1 MSNNRDVVEG
11 EELLAGANMLIR
23 RRMCLAKLAILD
35 VADLA
40 ALVSVIAVLRTWT
53 QDTLVGEIVVV
64 VSDDG
69 IVAISWADQRPDDA
83 VGAVPERDHHIAQR
97 LDAWFRGDDRHLDV
111 DVDLR
116 GVDGFRREVLDTLRK
131 EVAWGETVSYG
142 ELAEMA
148 GRSGAARAV
157 GTAMASNPVPF
168 VIPCHRV
175 VAAGGRIGG
184 YGGTAS
190 TASANVAI
198 KRKLLAREGVM
209 FER

>member
-1 MSNNRDVVEG
+1 M
-11 EELLAGANMLIR
+11 
-23 RRMCLAKLAILD
+23 
-35 VADLA
+35 
-40 ALVSVIAVLRTWT
+40 AVLWTWT
-53 QDTLVGEIVVV
+53 QDTLVGAITVVA
-64 VSDDG
+64 SDRG
-69 IVAISWADQRPDDA
+69 IVAITWADRRPDAA
-83 VGAVPERDHHIAQR
+83 VGAVPQRDDHVADA
-97 LDAWFRGDDRHLDV
+97 LDAWFRGEAHELDL
-111 DVDLR
+111 DLDLR

-148 GRSGAARAV
+148 GRPRAARAV
-157 GTAMASNPVPF
+157 GTVMASNPLPF

-184 YGGTAS
+184 YGGTAA

-198 KRKLLAREGVM
+198 KRTLLAREGVT

>member
-1 MSNNRDVVEG
+1 MPVSRSG
-11 EELLAGANMLIR
+11 RGTTLLAHR
-23 RRMCLAKLAILD
+23 
-35 VADLA
+35 V
-40 ALVSVIAVLRTWT
+40 VAVLRTWS
-53 QDTLVGEIVVV
+53 QDTLVGEITVVV
-64 VSDDG
+64 GDHS
-69 IVAISWADQRPDDA
+69 IVAITWADQRPDAA
-83 VGAVPERDHHIAQR
+83 VGAVPERDYDIAQR
-97 LDAWFRGDDRHLDV
+97 LDVWFRGDAHDLDV

-148 GRSGAARAV
+148 GRPGAARAV

-184 YGGTAS
+184 YGGTAA

-198 KRKLLAREGVM
+198 KRTLLAREGVT